1 MDFGLSQDQEMLCD
15 AISRTLADTC
25 PLDHVRECAEGSV
38 PFSDNV
44 RSALGKE
51 SGQRIKDGQQV
62 QGPAQVVHGDYTLTS
77 APQRLLQ
84 WCAQGA
90 AHL

>member
-44 RSALGKE
+44 RSALGEIGIWGMMVPEDRK
-51 SGQRIKDGQQV
+51 S
-62 QGPAQVVHGDYTLTS
+62 VV
-77 APQRLLQ
+77 
-84 WCAQGA
+84 
-90 AHL
+90 